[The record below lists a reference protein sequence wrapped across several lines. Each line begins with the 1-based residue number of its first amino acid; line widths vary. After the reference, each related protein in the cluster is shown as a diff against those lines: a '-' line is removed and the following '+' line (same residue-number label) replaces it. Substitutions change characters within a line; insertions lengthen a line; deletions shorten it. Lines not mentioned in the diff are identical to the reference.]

1 MGPIAKALVMAV
13 LTAAAAPVGAQDT
26 SAVAQDS
33 ADGARAGAHASVSGP
48 RWGAAAATFF
58 LSPVLG
64 GVGSL
69 VVAQQRPGV
78 PGQDSAATA
87 EYRRGYVAAYAPRRR
102 RAMQHAVAWTSVVYV
117 AALVA
122 FSVR

>member
-1 MGPIAKALVMAV
+1 MGPIAKALVVAV
-13 LTAAAAPVGAQDT
+13 LSAAAARVGAQDT
-26 SAVAQDS
+26 SAVAHDS
-33 ADGARAGAHASVSGP
+33 ADGARAGAHASVNGP
-48 RWGAAAATFF
+48 RWGSAAATFF

-69 VVAQQRPGV
+69 VVANQRPGLA
-78 PGQDSAATA
+78 GADSGATA

-117 AALVA
+117 VALVA
-122 FSVR
+122 FSGR